1 MELELEERLNMA
13 DFFLAAR
20 LREGRGERTALVI
33 DRTGEEPVRV
43 SYAALAR
50 EVDRYAHALHAL
62 GVEPEQRVLIALEDG
77 LPFVATLFATLK
89 LGAVVVMINPE
100 LKADEASYFLDY
112 TRAKVAVSSQ
122 PSERALQSAAD
133 AAPLCKHLLLCDG
146 SEARSQ
152 KAVRLASVAPENP
165 QAFATFPSHRDDA
178 AIWLF
183 SGGTTGRPK
192 AVAQTHGAFV
202 NTTVLYGQRVLGMG
216 EGDLT
221 MSVPKLF
228 FGYATGSNLLFP
240 LSVGGASLLFPE
252 RVTPERLFE
261 LIARLRPT
269 VLVHVPTMVG
279 KMLDA
284 AGAAGQD
291 LSSLRLATSAGE
303 ALPEPLHRRWDDTF
317 HVPLLDGL
325 GTAEMW
331 HVFLTNRVGDVHP
344 GTLGKVVEG
353 FEVRVCD
360 ESGAPLP
367 DGEVGML
374 WVRGRSR
381 ALGYVQQHD
390 KSCAVFRGEWYVS
403 GDMVSRSPDG
413 VFTYAGRGDDMLKVN
428 GKWLAPQ
435 EVESCLMKH
444 ALVEEC
450 AVVGVSDRA
459 GLVKPC
465 AFVRTREQRAGLDSE
480 LKEFVRAQLVA
491 YKAPREV
498 RFVAD
503 FPRTHLGKID
513 RGKLKREY
521 KPEGEQP

>member
-1 MELELEERLNMA
+1 MELELDERLNMA

-20 LREGRGERTALVI
+20 LREGHGERTALVI
-33 DRTGEEPVRV
+33 DRTGEAPVHV
-43 SYAALAR
+43 SYGALAG

-77 LPFVATLFATLK
+77 LSFVATFFATLK

-100 LKADEASYFLDY
+100 LKAEEASYFLEY
-112 TRAKVAVSSQ
+112 TRAKVAVASSLA
-122 PSERALQSAAD
+122 ERVLQAVVER
-133 AAPLCKHLLLCDG
+133 APLCKHVLLTDA
-146 SEARSQ
+146 SEARSD
-152 KAVRLASVAPENP
+152 KTVRLHSLTTENAPP
-165 QAFATFPSHRDDA
+165 FPSFASHRDDA

-202 NTTVLYGQRVLGMG
+202 NSTVLYGQRVLGMS
-216 EGDLT
+216 ERDLT
-221 MSVPKLF
+221 LSVPKLF

-240 LSVGGASLLFPE
+240 LSVGGSSLLFPE
-252 RVTPERLFE
+252 RVTAERLFE
-261 LIARLRPT
+261 LIARHRPS
-269 VLVHVPTMVG
+269 VLIHVPTMVG
-279 KMLDA
+279 KMLESSDA
-284 AGAAGQD
+284 RTAD

-303 ALPEPLHRRWDDTF
+303 ALPEPLHARWDEAF

-331 HVFLTNRVGDVHP
+331 HVFLTNRVGDVQP

-360 ESGAPLP
+360 ESGAVLP

-374 WVRGRSR
+374 WVRGKSR

-390 KSCAVFRGEWYVS
+390 KSCAAFRGEWYVS
-403 GDMVSRSPDG
+403 GDMVSRSADG
-413 VFTYAGRGDDMLKVN
+413 LFTYAGRGDDMLKVN

-450 AVVGVSDRA
+450 AVVGVSDA
-459 GLVKPC
+459 SGLVKPC
-465 AFVRTREQRAGLDSE
+465 AFVRAREQRAGLEGE
-480 LKEFVRAQLVA
+480 LRDFVRDRLMA

-521 KPEGEQP
+521 TPEAGRP